1 MSLHLR
7 LHVVSAKKNQSTVLN
22 SDLESFK
29 TSQKFCYFCWFI
41 QGVGMM
47 IAFGELY
54 QDSVLKFKETVNRTR
69 A

>member
-29 TSQKFCYFCWFI
+29 TFPKS
-41 QGVGMM
+41 
-47 IAFGELY
+47 
-54 QDSVLKFKETVNRTR
+54 SVTSAGLSKVLG
-69 A
+69 